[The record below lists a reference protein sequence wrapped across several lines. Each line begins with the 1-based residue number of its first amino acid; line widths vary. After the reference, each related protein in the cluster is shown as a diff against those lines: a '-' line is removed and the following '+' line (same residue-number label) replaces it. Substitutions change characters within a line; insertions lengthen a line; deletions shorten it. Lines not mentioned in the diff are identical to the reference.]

1 MSGAVVWI
9 TGRPSSGK
17 STLAAAVV
25 ERLRG
30 AGAACALLDGDE
42 VREALGRPAG
52 QGEAERD
59 AFYGALGRLA
69 ALLARQGLCVVVAA
83 TSHCRAHR
91 ERARALAPRFVEV
104 LVETPAEECERR
116 DAKGLYA
123 RARAGGTVELP
134 GAEVE
139 YEAPLAPEVVARG
152 GEDVGAARVA
162 VELVLGPAAVPTTS
176 SRT

>member
-1 MSGAVVWI
+1 VRGGAVVWV

-17 STLAAAVV
+17 STLAGAIVA
-25 ERLRG
+25 RLRD
-30 AGAACALLDGDE
+30 AGAACALLDGDD

-52 QGEAERD
+52 RGEAERE
-59 AFYGALGRLA
+59 AFYAVLGRLA
-69 ALLARQGLCVVVAA
+69 ALLARQGLRVVVAA
-83 TSHCRAHR
+83 TSHRREHR

-104 LVETPAEECERR
+104 HVATPAEECERR

-123 RARAGGTVELP
+123 QARAGGTVELP

-139 YEAPLAPEVVARG
+139 YEAPLAAEVVAAD
-152 GEDVGAARVA
+152 GEDAEAARA
-162 VELVLGPAAVPTTS
+162 PAELALAARPTTN